1 MTCMD
6 YEENT
11 KIAQINV
18 ERLRRVKTEILEKM
32 FRDVD
37 VLIIKKET
45 HVPENNTKQLKPLL

>member
-6 YEENT
+6 YEKNT

-18 ERLRRVKTEILEKM
+18 ERLRRVKTEVLGKM

-37 VLIIKKET
+37 VLIIRKET
-45 HVPENNTKQLKPLL
+45 PCSRE